1 MLVKYRMLAGA
12 TVADMKAD
20 IHKIITGQ
28 ITSTADFSSSCDKTN
43 TAIYGTYPTAVSYYA
58 ENPSTYTYSKR
69 WSQDTNVMY
78 FFKLIWGANGLDQIA
93 VAQDMS
99 FSTYAL
105 INSTTSNVWR
115 FAWETGVSTT
125 NGGGAATSAP
135 YDGGRLLT
143 VANGAAYTTAVGD
156 SVRVLG
162 DYVKITD
169 AGTSVY
175 RTIRA
180 ERNSITTAMYSATSN
195 TSSSFVMNWDPTV
208 GIAIAGSPNLLGY
221 RSGNVNLTTWTYTSP
236 TYNTVDIVITN
247 YGVFFGSAVNN
258 VALGIFDIS
267 KNGISREFTNS
278 SLIALVDL
286 NNTNNGV
293 QIPYFYNVSTSTYG
307 VVSGGGLNYE
317 NPVRIPRANA
327 NLSIIENPVTTSYR
341 SGGFSVSTIY
351 GLYKIADGTY
361 NNSSRYTDG
370 SGVSR
375 VVYNNFAVVTE

>member
-1 MLVKYRMLAGA
+1 MVAGA

-28 ITSTADFSSSCDKTN
+28 ITTTADFSSSCDKTN
-43 TAIYGTYPTAVSYYA
+43 TVIYGTYPTAVSYYA

-78 FFKLIWGANGLDQIA
+78 FFKLIWGANGLDQI
-93 VAQDMS
+93 VLAQDMN

-115 FAWETGVSTT
+115 FAWETGVTST
-125 NGGGAATSAP
+125 NVGGVGGAGFN
-135 YDGGRLLT
+135 DGAKILT
-143 VANGAAYTTAVGD
+143 IGNGATYTTAVGD
-156 SVRVLG
+156 SVRAMG
-162 DYVKITD
+162 DYVKISD

-180 ERNSITTAMYSATSN
+180 ERNSIINSIYSATAS
-195 TSSSFVMNWDPTV
+195 TSTVCVMNWDPASGT
-208 GIAIAGSPNLLGY
+208 AISGSPNLQGY
-221 RSGNVNLTTWTYTSP
+221 RSGNINLTTWTYTAP

-247 YGVFFGSAVNN
+247 YGIFFGSAVNN

-267 KNGISREFTNS
+267 KNGISREFTS
-278 SLIALVDL
+278 STNIALVDL
-286 NNTNNGV
+286 NNNNNGV
-293 QIPYFYNVSTSTYG
+293 QIPYCYNLSTSTYG

-317 NPVRIPRANA
+317 TPVRIPRANT
-327 NLSIIENPVTTSYR
+327 NMTVIENPVTTSYR

-375 VVYNNFAVVTE
+375 VVYNNFAIVTE